1 MTRSAKR
8 QDLNGD
14 PRLDGARQ
22 ARREDI
28 LTVLSIR
35 FVWEIKE
42 HETELEERLKAIDDD
57 RLNDLLT
64 YALRCPDLF
73 CFREAL
79 LPGSGSRAA
88 KFDPQVRREIIAEW
102 VQRYL
107 HIHLDLLEARLD
119 QAEHL
124 AALSTRREGIF
135 QVLEGRFGDTNNSRV
150 AKAQVCQS
158 AESAPAARRD

>member
-1 MTRSAKR
+1 MAKSAKHES
-8 QDLNGD
+8 LNGD

-22 ARREDI
+22 ARREHI
-28 LTVLSIR
+28 LKVLSIR

-57 RLNDLLT
+57 DRLNDLLT
-64 YALRCPDLF
+64 YTLRCPDLF
-73 CFREAL
+73 YFREAL
-79 LPGSGSRAA
+79 LTGSGSRAA
-88 KFDPQVRREIIAEW
+88 RIDPQVRREIIAEW

-107 HIHLDLLEARLD
+107 HMNLDLLEARLD

-124 AALSTRREGIF
+124 AALSTRREVSF

-150 AKAQVCQS
+150 AKVQVCQS
-158 AESAPAARRD
+158 ALVARRD